1 MTQSLVKRETS
12 EMKRKLKNA
21 EEWTLHWQTLGCV
34 DAIRVWAF
42 FKCVWAKKVQYGP
55 ILPYVDVTRCVSVC
69 DMWASL
75 LVHVFA
81 FVCVDVNVRGHV
93 NNYMTYFKSSV
104 DLYVRHNVSIL
115 LLILSP
121 THDAFLHGDFCTCKI
136 CWIQWLLS
144 DFMSFCF
151 THSGS
156 FDAWAVKSVGSCR
169 FALCVPCFWLFSYL
183 DMKLCEQRLWE
194 RRQSRSVATASFFG
208 LASPFL
214 QVAFLPGQWHGR
226 TLILLLLVLVQWAA
240 LVPLLQ
246 YKDMTDLH
254 ASVTD
259 SPTDWFQHV
268 STFLR
273 LFAAVS

>member
-34 DAIRVWAF
+34 DVIRVWAL
-42 FKCVWAKKVQYGP
+42 FKCVWATKSP
-55 ILPYVDVTRCVSVC
+55 IWPNIALCRCVSVC

-121 THDAFLHGDFCTCKI
+121 THDAFLHSVFCTCKI

-194 RRQSRSVATASFFG
+194 LRQSRSVATASFFG
-208 LASPFL
+208 LAL
-214 QVAFLPGQWHGR
+214 
-226 TLILLLLVLVQWAA
+226 
-240 LVPLLQ
+240 PLL
-246 YKDMTDLH
+246 
-254 ASVTD
+254 
-259 SPTDWFQHV
+259 
-268 STFLR
+268 
-273 LFAAVS
+273 